1 MSFQLEVVENPAPCF
16 ALRHTVFV
24 EEQGIPVDLEQDELD
39 AVAVHLLAREGAH
52 PIGAARVVFKDDL
65 AKIGRLC
72 VLAQAR
78 GTGLGAAL
86 VRHAV
91 KVAQAQERI
100 TKVKLGAQVTAIGFY
115 EKLGFSAVGPVYL
128 DAGLDHRDMVM
139 ELP

>member
-1 MSFQLEVVENPAPCF
+1 MSFQIEMVEDPAPCF
-16 ALRHTVFV
+16 ALRYAVFV

-39 AVAVHLLAREGAH
+39 AVAVHLLARDGAH
-52 PIGAARVVFKDDL
+52 PIGAARVVFEDDF

-91 KVAQAQERI
+91 TVAQAQEGT
-100 TKVKLGAQVTAIGFY
+100 TKVKLGAQVPAIRFY
-115 EKLGFSAVGPVYL
+115 EKLGFRAVGPVYL

-139 ELP
+139 ELT